1 MSQPGQQ
8 NEEWRKAAVPH
19 VTLLVPLQVTIS
31 QDMKV
36 EIYCFGFLQ
45 TYSFHI
51 CIVEE
56 MAVNVKGFRSIFL
69 IFLCQDNHVSKFQ
82 FFHLNI
88 SDSIHILICGVTQ

>member
-31 QDMKV
+31 QDMKAD
-36 EIYCFGFLQ
+36 IYCFGFLQ
-45 TYSFHI
+45 TLSFHI

-56 MAVNVKGFRSIFL
+56 MAVNVKGFRSNVL
-69 IFLCQDNHVSKFQ
+69 IFYAKIIMFQ
-82 FFHLNI
+82 NFSF
-88 SDSIHILICGVTQ
+88 ST